1 MDKKKVLR
9 IAGIVAAVLIV
20 IYTFGVLTDGT
31 RGYDN
36 VDTSVAMEQ
45 LNKKNVSEAQ
55 INDREQELLLK
66 LKDPISVDGKD
77 GIEQVVTKYPARVSP
92 QVFDAVAGSDA
103 QKYNTKVTQDSFLGG
118 LLMMI
123 LPMLLIFGLLMFLF
137 SRMQGGG
144 GMGAFGFGKSTAK
157 QLNKDNPDTTFDD
170 VAGAD
175 EAVEELDEIRDF
187 LSDPSRYEALGAK
200 IPRGVLLYGPP
211 GTGKTLLA
219 RAVAGEA
226 GVPFYSISGSD
237 FVEMFVGVGASRV
250 RDLFKQAKEN
260 SPCIIFVDEID
271 AVGRQRGAG
280 MGGGHDEREQT
291 LNQLLVEMDGFG
303 DREGVILMAATNRP
317 DILDP
322 ALLRPGRF
330 DRQIP
335 VTNPDLAGREQILRV
350 HAKGKPIAKDVDLKS
365 LAKRTAG
372 MSGADLENVLNEAAL
387 LTARVD
393 GNVITADAL
402 EEATDRVVGGP
413 RRSSKIISEHEK
425 KVTAYHEGGHTLAA
439 WAMKDIDRVYK
450 VTILARGRT
459 GGHAM
464 TAPEDDKGMYNR
476 SELFARLVFAMGGRA
491 AEELVFGNPTTGA
504 SADIEM
510 ASNVARGMVME
521 YGMSPVIGAV
531 KYGQEQ
537 GDPFAGRGGQG
548 QSEPSQEVAA
558 QIDEQVRMLLDKAQK
573 IAYEV
578 LRDNRDYLDT
588 LAAKLL
594 EKETLRRPD
603 LEAIFDGMESREVND
618 IFPMQDVDRP
628 MDYREPVKT
637 PVELAKERGEEPPK
651 KNDFFSA
658 ARRARME
665 RRKAEQ
671 EKQLQEARQEDERA
685 LENKPLRRPE
695 DQPADPEHPAERP
708 QPVEEHGF
716 RLPES
721 ERPDHPWTS
730 DDAPTR
736 KITPVQPPE
745 NQREGQRGEQ
755 HGDRREDAQV
765 PPAQP
770 APHAQPAEPA
780 ESAPQ
785 RPRRGAFPKQ
795 EFPWERNRDEH
806 AGHNHSANRSD
817 NRSDSHSRGNDS
829 TRGDDQDGGRHAKR
843 DGLTPYDRYPLDEN
857 DNDK

>member
-9 IAGIVAAVLIV
+9 IAGIVAVVLIA
-20 IYTFGVLTDGT
+20 IYAFGVLTDDA
-31 RGYDN
+31 RGYDE
-36 VDTSVAMEQ
+36 VETSVAMKQ
-45 LNKKNVSEAQ
+45 LDEKNVKEAQ
-55 INDREQELLLK
+55 INDREQQVQLK
-66 LKDPISVDGKD
+66 LKKSIEVDGKKD
-77 GIEQVVTKYPARVSP
+77 IEQVIAKYPGRTAP
-92 QVFDAVAGSDA
+92 EIFDAVQKSEAE
-103 QKYNTKVTQDSFLGG
+103 KYNTKVTEDSFLGS
-118 LLMMI
+118 LLVML
-123 LPMLLIFGLLMFLF
+123 LPMLLIFGLLMFML

-187 LSDPSRYEALGAK
+187 LTDPTRYEALGAK

-226 GVPFYSISGSD
+226 GVPFFTISGSD

-303 DREGVILMAATNRP
+303 DRDGVILMAATNRP

-335 VTNPDLAGREQILRV
+335 VTNPDLAGREQILNV
-350 HAKGKPIAKDVDLKS
+350 HAKDKPLAKDVDLKS

-387 LTARVD
+387 LTARVE

-510 ASNVARGMVME
+510 ATNIARAMVVE
-521 YGMSPVIGAV
+521 YGMSPVVGAV
-531 KYGQEQ
+531 KYGQDE
-537 GDPFAGRGGQG
+537 GDPFVGRGGQG
-548 QSEPSQEVAA
+548 GNQPSQNVAN
-558 QIDEQVRMLLDKAQK
+558 QIDDQVRMLMNKAQQ

-588 LAAKLL
+588 LASKLL

-603 LEAIFDGMESREVND
+603 LEAIFEGIETREVSD
-618 IFPMQDVDRP
+618 IFPMQDLDRP
-628 MDYREPVKT
+628 CDHREPVKT
-637 PVELAKERGEEPPK
+637 PVELARERGEEPPERT
-651 KNDFFSA
+651 NFFSA

-665 RRKAEQ
+665 KRKAQNEKRQAERLQQGQQQFPQIQRSQNSPQAQQPQYGQNGQFVPPVPEERGFQLPAHEQ
-671 EKQLQEARQEDERA
+671 PDHQQQKAHEAPEPQVAEEAQAPQPQPEPHVQPEPQAQPEPHVQPEPQEPQPEAEPQGQHRRQEM
-685 LENKPLRRPE
+685 
-695 DQPADPEHPAERP
+695 
-708 QPVEEHGF
+708 
-716 RLPES
+716 
-721 ERPDHPWTS
+721 
-730 DDAPTR
+730 
-736 KITPVQPPE
+736 
-745 NQREGQRGEQ
+745 
-755 HGDRREDAQV
+755 
-765 PPAQP
+765 
-770 APHAQPAEPA
+770 
-780 ESAPQ
+780 
-785 RPRRGAFPKQ
+785 PKQ
-795 EFPWERNRDEH
+795 TFPWEKNRNDDREQE
-806 AGHNHSANRSD
+806 D
-817 NRSDSHSRGNDS
+817 N
-829 TRGDDQDGGRHAKR
+829 
-843 DGLTPYDRYPLDEN
+843 
-857 DNDK
+857 

>member
-9 IAGIVAAVLIV
+9 IAGIVAVVLIA
-20 IYTFGVLTDGT
+20 IYAFGVLTDDA
-31 RGYDN
+31 RGYDE
-36 VDTSVAMEQ
+36 VETSVAMKQ
-45 LNKKNVSEAQ
+45 LDEKNVKEAQ
-55 INDREQELLLK
+55 INDREQQVQLK
-66 LKDPISVDGKD
+66 LKKSIEVDGKKD
-77 GIEQVVTKYPARVSP
+77 IEQIIAKYPGRTAP
-92 QVFDAVAGSDA
+92 EIFDAVQKSEAE
-103 QKYNTKVTQDSFLGG
+103 KYNTKVTEDSFLGS
-118 LLMMI
+118 LLVML
-123 LPMLLIFGLLMFLF
+123 LPMLLIFGLLMFML

-187 LSDPSRYEALGAK
+187 LTDPTRYEALGAK

-226 GVPFYSISGSD
+226 GVPFFTISGSD

-303 DREGVILMAATNRP
+303 DRDGVILMAATNRP

-335 VTNPDLAGREQILRV
+335 VTNPDLAGREQILNV
-350 HAKGKPIAKDVDLKS
+350 HAKDKPLAKDVDLKS

-387 LTARVD
+387 LTARVE

-510 ASNVARGMVME
+510 ATNIARAMVVE
-521 YGMSPVIGAV
+521 YGMSPVVGAV
-531 KYGQEQ
+531 KYGQDE
-537 GDPFAGRGGQG
+537 GDPFVGRGGQG
-548 QSEPSQEVAA
+548 GNQPSQNVAN
-558 QIDEQVRMLLDKAQK
+558 QIDDQVRMLMNKAQQ

-588 LAAKLL
+588 LASKLL

-603 LEAIFDGMESREVND
+603 LEAIFEGIETREVSD
-618 IFPMQDVDRP
+618 IFPMQDLDRP
-628 MDYREPVKT
+628 CDHREPVKT
-637 PVELAKERGEEPPK
+637 PVELARERGEEPPERT
-651 KNDFFSA
+651 NFFSA

-665 RRKAEQ
+665 KRKAQNEKRQAERLQQGQQQFPQIQRSQNSPQAQRPQYGQNGQFVPPVPEERGFQLPAHEQ
-671 EKQLQEARQEDERA
+671 PDHQQQKAHEVPEPQVAEEAQAPQPQPEPHVQPEPQEPQPEAEPQGQHRRQEM
-685 LENKPLRRPE
+685 
-695 DQPADPEHPAERP
+695 
-708 QPVEEHGF
+708 
-716 RLPES
+716 
-721 ERPDHPWTS
+721 
-730 DDAPTR
+730 
-736 KITPVQPPE
+736 
-745 NQREGQRGEQ
+745 
-755 HGDRREDAQV
+755 
-765 PPAQP
+765 
-770 APHAQPAEPA
+770 
-780 ESAPQ
+780 
-785 RPRRGAFPKQ
+785 PKQ
-795 EFPWERNRDEH
+795 TFPWEKNRNDDREQE
-806 AGHNHSANRSD
+806 D
-817 NRSDSHSRGNDS
+817 N
-829 TRGDDQDGGRHAKR
+829 
-843 DGLTPYDRYPLDEN
+843 
-857 DNDK
+857 

>member
-9 IAGIVAAVLIV
+9 IAGIVSVILIA
-20 IYTFGVLTDGT
+20 IYAFGVLTDDA
-31 RGYDN
+31 RGYDE
-36 VDTSVAMEQ
+36 VETSIALKQ
-45 LNKKNVSEAQ
+45 LEDKNVKEAQ
-55 INDREQELLLK
+55 INDREQQVQLK
-66 LKDPISVDGKD
+66 LKDSIEVEGKKD
-77 GIEQVVTKYPARVSP
+77 IEQVIAKYPGRAAP
-92 QVFDAVAGSDA
+92 EIFDAVKKSEAE
-103 QKYNTKVTQDSFLGG
+103 KYNTKVTEDSFLGS
-118 LLMMI
+118 LLVML
-123 LPMLLIFGLLMFLF
+123 LPMLLIFGLLIFML
-137 SRMQGGG
+137 SRMQGGS

-187 LSDPSRYEALGAK
+187 LTDPSRYEALGAK

-226 GVPFYSISGSD
+226 GVPFFTISGSD

-303 DREGVILMAATNRP
+303 DRDGVILMAATNRP

-335 VTNPDLAGREQILRV
+335 VTNPDLAGREQILNV
-350 HAKGKPIAKDVDLKS
+350 HAKDKPLAKDVDLKS

-387 LTARVD
+387 LTARVE

-510 ASNVARGMVME
+510 ATNIARAMVVE
-521 YGMSPVIGAV
+521 YGMSPVVGAV
-531 KYGQEQ
+531 KYGQDD
-537 GDPFAGRGGQG
+537 GDPFVGRGGQG
-548 QSEPSQEVAA
+548 GNQPSQSVAN
-558 QIDEQVRMLLDKAQK
+558 QIDDQVRMLMNKAQQV
-573 IAYEV
+573 AYDV
-578 LRDNRDYLDT
+578 LRENRDYLDT
-588 LAAKLL
+588 LASKLL

-603 LEAIFDGMESREVND
+603 LEAIFEGIETREVSD
-618 IFPMQDVDRP
+618 IFPMQDLDRP
-628 MDYREPVKT
+628 CDHREPVKT
-637 PVELAKERGEEPPK
+637 PVELARERGEEPPEK
-651 KNDFFSA
+651 TNFFSA

-665 RRKAEQ
+665 KRKAQNEQ
-671 EKQLQEARQEDERA
+671 RQ
-685 LENKPLRRPE
+685 
-695 DQPADPEHPAERP
+695 AERL
-708 QPVEEHGF
+708 QQGQQQFSQTQQGQHGQQTQQRQQGQSIARPVPPEEERGF
-716 RLPES
+716 RLPEN
-721 ERPDHPWTS
+721 EQPDH
-730 DDAPTR
+730 
-736 KITPVQPPE
+736 QPE
-745 NQREGQRGEQ
+745 K
-755 HGDRREDAQV
+755 
-765 PPAQP
+765 PAQP
-770 APHAQPAEPA
+770 GPQAGQPAQPEQQRSQEPQA
-780 ESAPQ
+780 
-785 RPRRGAFPKQ
+785 RYRRGEMPEQ
-795 EFPWERNRDEH
+795 TFPWDR
-806 AGHNHSANRSD
+806 HNGGYN
-817 NRSDSHSRGNDS
+817 GNES
-829 TRGDDQDGGRHAKR
+829 GGQHRQ
-843 DGLTPYDRYPLDEN
+843 E
-857 DNDK
+857 DK

>member
-9 IAGIVAAVLIV
+9 IAGIVSVILIA
-20 IYTFGVLTDGT
+20 IYAFGVLTDDA
-31 RGYDN
+31 RGYDE
-36 VDTSVAMEQ
+36 VETSIALKQ
-45 LNKKNVSEAQ
+45 LEDKNVKEAQ
-55 INDREQELLLK
+55 INDREQQVQLK
-66 LKDPISVDGKD
+66 LKDSIEVEGKKD
-77 GIEQVVTKYPARVSP
+77 IEQVIAKYPGRAAP
-92 QVFDAVAGSDA
+92 EIFDAVKKSEAE
-103 QKYNTKVTQDSFLGG
+103 KYNTKVTEDSFLGS
-118 LLMMI
+118 LLVML
-123 LPMLLIFGLLMFLF
+123 LPMLLIFGLLIFML
-137 SRMQGGG
+137 SRMQGGS

-187 LSDPSRYEALGAK
+187 LTDPSRYEALGAK

-226 GVPFYSISGSD
+226 GVPFFTISGSD

-303 DREGVILMAATNRP
+303 DRDGVILMAATNRP

-335 VTNPDLAGREQILRV
+335 VTNPDLAGREQILNV
-350 HAKGKPIAKDVDLKS
+350 HAKDKPLAKDVDLKS

-387 LTARVD
+387 LTARVE

-510 ASNVARGMVME
+510 ATNIARAMVVE
-521 YGMSPVIGAV
+521 YGMSPVVGAV
-531 KYGQEQ
+531 KYGQDD
-537 GDPFAGRGGQG
+537 GDPFVGRGGQG
-548 QSEPSQEVAA
+548 GNQPSQSVAN
-558 QIDEQVRMLLDKAQK
+558 QIDDQVRMLMNKAQQV
-573 IAYEV
+573 AYDV
-578 LRDNRDYLDT
+578 LRENRDYLDT
-588 LAAKLL
+588 LASKLL

-603 LEAIFDGMESREVND
+603 LEAIFEGIETREVSD
-618 IFPMQDVDRP
+618 IFPMQDLDRP
-628 MDYREPVKT
+628 CDHREPVKT
-637 PVELAKERGEEPPK
+637 PVELARERGEEPPEK
-651 KNDFFSA
+651 TNFFSA

-665 RRKAEQ
+665 KRKAQNEQ
-671 EKQLQEARQEDERA
+671 RQ
-685 LENKPLRRPE
+685 
-695 DQPADPEHPAERP
+695 AERL
-708 QPVEEHGF
+708 QQGQQQFSQTQQGQHGQQTQQRQQGQSIARPVPPEEERGF
-716 RLPES
+716 RLPEN
-721 ERPDHPWTS
+721 EQPDHQPEKP
-730 DDAPTR
+730 AQQ
-736 KITPVQPPE
+736 KQAVQPEQQPQPE
-745 NQREGQRGEQ
+745 QQRSQEPQARYRRGEMPEQ
-755 HGDRREDAQV
+755 T
-765 PPAQP
+765 
-770 APHAQPAEPA
+770 
-780 ESAPQ
+780 
-785 RPRRGAFPKQ
+785 
-795 EFPWERNRDEH
+795 FPWDR
-806 AGHNHSANRSD
+806 HNGGYN
-817 NRSDSHSRGNDS
+817 GNES
-829 TRGDDQDGGRHAKR
+829 GGQHRQ
-843 DGLTPYDRYPLDEN
+843 E
-857 DNDK
+857 DK